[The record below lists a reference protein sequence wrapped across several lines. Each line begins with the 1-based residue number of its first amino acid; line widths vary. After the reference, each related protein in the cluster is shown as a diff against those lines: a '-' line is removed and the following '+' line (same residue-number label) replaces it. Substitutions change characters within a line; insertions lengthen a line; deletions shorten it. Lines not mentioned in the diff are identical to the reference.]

1 MCRLKGVSAKRFLF
15 TLAILSEVSLSQVA
29 TEKEL
34 IQVNLGSGHLIV
46 VAESENLVS
55 LPLSL
60 SAQANT
66 PITRVQAEI
75 HFPSQSLSFS
85 RLSTTLQD
93 LKLEATV
100 EEDPEDADQSRLL
113 VVVEAEGLDQLLH
126 SEITVELV
134 FKVSLYAPDGIIELP
149 HVSEVYFAAD
159 DSRPPER
166 VEGQPGVITIASP
179 IIGCFFYM
187 H

>member
-1 MCRLKGVSAKRFLF
+1 MKDVSAKRFLL

-34 IQVNLGSGHLIV
+34 LQVDLGSGHLIV

-60 SAQANT
+60 SARADT

-85 RLSTTLQD
+85 RLSTTLED
-93 LKLEATV
+93 LKLQATV
-100 EEDPEDADQSRLL
+100 AEDLEDVDQSRLL
-113 VVVEAEGLDQLLH
+113 VVVEAERPDQLLH
-126 SEITVELV
+126 SEITVELE

-179 IIGCFFYM
+179 MVACFFYM

>member
-1 MCRLKGVSAKRFLF
+1 MKGVSAKWFLLS
-15 TLAILSEVSLSQVA
+15 LAILSRVSLSQVA

-34 IQVNLGSGHLIV
+34 IQVDLGSGHLIV

-60 SAQANT
+60 SAQADT

-75 HFPSQSLSFS
+75 HFPSQSLSFFGW
-85 RLSTTLQD
+85 STTLQD

-100 EEDPEDADQSRLL
+100 AQDPEDADRSRLL
-113 VVVEAEGLDQLLH
+113 VVVEAERLDQFLR
-126 SEITVELV
+126 SGITVELE
-134 FKVSLYAPDGIIELP
+134 FRVSLYAPDGVIELP
-149 HVSEVYFAAD
+149 HVSEIIFAAD
-159 DSRPPER
+159 DSRAPER
-166 VEGQPGVITIASP
+166 VEGQPGMITIASP
-179 IIGCFFYM
+179 MVACFFYM